1 MRLVMALVLLWM
13 TQLQAAPPLFEEA
26 ELAAARD
33 PVGYLQRLDA
43 EPHQEMELF
52 HARSLA
58 KAALGRYPEALQ
70 DNARARALASA
81 RQETMR
87 LLDFRLQQIALT
99 LDTEAPQQALKLLAQ
114 LEPDLAGHPVQLSEW
129 HALNGLALY
138 RTQQLKEAIGELKT
152 AYHLK
157 QQEPETPLSLLQC
170 ARLLMTLGNLYAD
183 LSLYQESETYYQ
195 DALRLMVRLK
205 EPNSQAIIKA
215 NIARLYIDMDQPA
228 RAKKLLDALLATPGL
243 SPDYRAIV
251 LGYQAMAFNALAE
264 WGSAWRSLN
273 EAQTI
278 YQGLGYPQAG
288 SRLTE
293 TRARTLQGR
302 GEKQLALQLLTT
314 RPGPTSIEGKA
325 LQARLL
331 ADLGRYPEAYRV
343 MTEYMQS
350 YKQHFNQTLSQ
361 HASAFQAEMELAR
374 SEASNRAL
382 QQENDRKRQQLL
394 YQQSARYYQLLLVV
408 LLAGALILL
417 GFATRRLHRNARHLY
432 KLATFDQLTGLPNR
446 RALLEQLEQQWQQN
460 EPLTLLIIDIDHF
473 KQINDRHG
481 HQTGDR
487 AIQKLAQALKSWAP
501 DLQQIGRWGGEEFL
515 VAMPLDGATCW
526 RLAEQLR
533 SRIEYLAAPHMTISI
548 GVAERCPADDSL
560 SQLIHRADMAMY
572 QAKRQGRN
580 QTILAAAPDMLS
592 ELTSSVA

>member
-1 MRLVMALVLLWM
+1 MRFIMALALLWI
-13 TQLQAAPPLFEEA
+13 TQLQATPSLLDEA
-26 ELAAARD
+26 ELQAARD

-43 EPHQEMELF
+43 NPQQDMEQF
-52 HARSLA
+52 HARALA
-58 KAALGRYPEALQ
+58 KAALGRYPDALL
-70 DNARARALASA
+70 DNARARALATA
-81 RQETMR
+81 RQETAR
-87 LLDFRLQQIALT
+87 LLDFRLQQVALT
-99 LDTEAPQQALKLLAQ
+99 LDTEEPHQALRLLALLQ
-114 LEPDLAGHPVQLSEW
+114 PEVNGHPARLSEW

-138 RTQQLKEAIGELKT
+138 RTQQLKEAISELKT
-152 AYHLK
+152 AFHLK
-157 QQEPETPLSLLQC
+157 QKEPKTALSNLQC

-183 LSLYQESETYYQ
+183 LSLYREADTYYR
-195 DALRLMVRLK
+195 DALQQMVRLN
-205 EPNSQAIIKA
+205 EPNSQIIIRA
-215 NIARLYIDMDQPA
+215 NMARLYIDMNRPTQA
-228 RAKKLLDALLATPGL
+228 RQLLDSLLATPGL
-243 SPDYRAIV
+243 APDYRAIL
-251 LGYQAMAFNALAE
+251 LGYQAMAFNAQKQWRA
-264 WGSAWRSLN
+264 AWQSLD
-273 EAQTI
+273 EAQAI
-278 YQGLGYPQAG
+278 YQRLGYPQAT

-293 TRARTLQGR
+293 IRAKTLQGR

-314 RPGPTSIEGKA
+314 QPDPVTIEGKA

-343 MTEYMQS
+343 MTEYMRD

-374 SEASNRAL
+374 SEASNKAL

-394 YQQSARYYQLLLVV
+394 YQQSARYYQLMLVA

-417 GFATRRLHRNARHLY
+417 GFATHRLHRNSRHLY

-446 RALLEQLEQQWQQN
+446 RALLEQLAQRWQLD

-481 HQTGDR
+481 HQTGDL
-487 AIQKLAQALKSWAP
+487 AIQTLAEELKRWAP
-501 DLQQIGRWGGEEFL
+501 DLQQVGRWGGEEFL
-515 VAMPLDGATCW
+515 VAMAQDGATCW

-533 SRIEYLAAPHMTISI
+533 HRIEQLPSPHMTIST
-548 GVAERCPADDSL
+548 GVAERSPADDSL
-560 SQLIHRADMAMY
+560 NQLIHRADMAMY

-580 QTILAAAPDMLS
+580 QTILATAPDALP